1 MIKEKVALSGWSRG
15 LTVAMV
21 ILTTA
26 ILLFVCVYGSE
37 TQTIIMSA
45 VVVVLYVTPLIYS
58 PLSIEL
64 HDDCLNVNRTLCK
77 RTIAL
82 KDIKSVAAHQ
92 PTMSEKRLCGS
103 GGWFGYWGWFS
114 EPATGKY
121 FAYYGKASD
130 CFMVTLKDGR
140 KYLLGCENK
149 RRIIEA
155 VKEATQDYIS

>member
-1 MIKEKVALSGWSRG
+1 MKEKVALSGWSKG

-37 TQTIIMSA
+37 TQTIIMSG
-45 VVVVLYVTPLIYS
+45 VVVILYVTPLLYS
-58 PLSIEL
+58 PLSIET
-64 HDDCLNVNRTLCK
+64 DDDSLTVNRTLCK
-77 RTIAL
+77 KSL
-82 KDIKSVAAHQ
+82 PMKDIRSVAAHQ
-92 PTMSEKRLCGS
+92 PTLAEKRICGS

-130 CFMVTLKDGR
+130 CFMVTIKDGR